1 MVAWKLAEA
10 GLGVWLVE
18 SGPRVHRAEA
28 VERFLQG
35 GEPYP
40 DLREAPRPRSDDLN
54 HHLHQ
59 AGPELFYG
67 TYERRVG
74 GSTWHWLGTTLR
86 MLEGDLRLHTRYGVG
101 VDWPLDLA
109 DLEPFYDQ
117 AEEQLG
123 VAGPAGPLP
132 PHPFTRVD
140 RAVERAAGRPIQA
153 LPQARN
159 SVDYDGRPA
168 CCGSASCIPIC
179 PIGAKY
185 DASVHAAK
193 AVAAGARL
201 VTGTVSRLVA
211 RGNRVAAAEL
221 VGGERIPADLFVVAA
236 NGIETPRLLLMS
248 GLGGSQVGLNLM
260 GATAQL
266 SWALAN
272 QPVDAYR
279 GPQATAGFLDWR
291 DGPHRSEHA
300 GYVVSV
306 ANDGWPH
313 QTPPRLAERLIAEG
327 LRGRALRQAVA
338 DHLSRQVAL
347 VSTCE
352 ELPLAENRVTL
363 ARFRDGLGL
372 PRPAVHYRVGD
383 YTVRGL
389 EPARRF
395 HDQVLQGLGSQVG
408 HSVGAD
414 SAYLVGACRMG
425 AEPGQAV
432 VDSNL
437 CCFDHPNLMVVGQAV
452 FPTTGTATPTLT
464 VAALALRLAEYVT
477 GL

>member
-1 MVAWKLAEA
+1 MDVVVVGAGVAGSMVAWKLAEA

-18 SGPRVHRAEA
+18 SGPRVRRAEA
-28 VERFLQG
+28 VARFLQG

-40 DLREAPRPRSDDLN
+40 DVKQAPRPRTDDLN

-86 MLEGDLRLHTRYGVG
+86 MLDGDLNLQSRYGVG
-101 VDWPLDLA
+101 LDWPIGLA
-109 DLEPFYDQ
+109 DLEPYYDQ
-117 AEEQLG
+117 AERELG
-123 VAGPAGPLP
+123 VAGPSGPQPAHAL
-132 PHPFTRVD
+132 TTVD
-140 RAVERAAGRPIQA
+140 RAVEAAAGRPIQA

-159 SVDYDGRPA
+159 SVNYDGRPA

-193 AVAAGARL
+193 ALAAGARL
-201 VTGTVSRLVA
+201 VQGTVGRLEA
-211 RGNRVAAAEL
+211 RSNRVVAAEL
-221 VGGERIPADLFVVAA
+221 VGGDRIPADLFVVAA
-236 NGIETPRLLLMS
+236 NGIETPRLLLLS
-248 GLGGSQVGLNLM
+248 GLGGAQVGRNLM

-266 SWALAN
+266 SWALAH

-291 DGPHRSEHA
+291 DGPHRRRHA
-300 GYVVSV
+300 GFVVSV

-313 QTPPRLAERLIAEG
+313 QPPPKVAEGLIARG
-327 LRGRALRQAVA
+327 LRGRDLREAVA
-338 DHLSRQVAL
+338 DRLSRQVAL

-352 ELPLAENRVTL
+352 ELPMAENRVTL
-363 ARFRDGLGL
+363 APFRDSLGL
-372 PRPAVHYRVGD
+372 PRPAVHYAVGE
-383 YTVRGL
+383 YTRRAL
-389 EPARRF
+389 EPARDF
-395 HDQVLQGLGSQVG
+395 HRQVLERLGSEVG

-425 AEPGQAV
+425 TEPAQAV

-437 CCFDHPNLMVVGQAV
+437 CCFGLPNLMLVGQA
-452 FPTTGTATPTLT
+452 
-464 VAALALRLAEYVT
+464 
-477 GL
+477 